1 MSKFPRRDESTG
13 WAHVDVRL
21 NANGTFD
28 ILTSFTLCPL
38 GDLQGEKVKGLRRV
52 GITDKGE
59 AMKNAE
65 ALDTYLDMQEN
76 RGTKKGEK

>member
-1 MSKFPRRDESTG
+1 MSRFPRRDERTG

-38 GDLQGEKVKGLRRV
+38 GDLQGESVRGLKRT
-52 GITDKGE
+52 GITDKAE
-59 AMKNAE
+59 ALRNAE
-65 ALDTYLDMQEN
+65 ALDTYLELQEN

>member
-1 MSKFPRRDESTG
+1 MSRFPRTDPATG

-38 GDLQGEKVKGLRRV
+38 GDLQGEKVKHLKRV
-52 GITDKGE
+52 GITNKDE
-59 AMKNAE
+59 ALRNAE
-65 ALDTYLDMQEN
+65 TLDAYLELQEN

>member
-1 MSKFPRRDESTG
+1 MSKFPRRDPDTG

-38 GDLQGEKVKGLRRV
+38 GALQGEKVKGLKQT
-52 GITDKGE
+52 GITDKTE
-59 AMKNAE
+59 ALRNAE
-65 ALDTYLDMQEN
+65 AFDTYLDMQEN

>member
-1 MSKFPRRDESTG
+1 MSKFPRNDPASG

-38 GDLQGEKVKGLRRV
+38 GDLQGERVKNLKRAGL
-52 GITDKGE
+52 TDKAE
-59 AMKNAE
+59 AIKNAQT
-65 ALDTYLDMQEN
+65 LDDYFDMQEN
-76 RGTKKGEK
+76 KGTKKGEK